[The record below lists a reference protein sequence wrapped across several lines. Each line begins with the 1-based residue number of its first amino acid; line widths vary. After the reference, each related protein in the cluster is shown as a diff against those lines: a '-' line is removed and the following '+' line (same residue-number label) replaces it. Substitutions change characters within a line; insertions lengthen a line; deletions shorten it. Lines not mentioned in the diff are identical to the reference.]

1 MPGMSPRPAKVS
13 EPVRQAEARLARDGL
28 GRSVVADVLNGLSP
42 AGGDDALDADPP
54 RARLLTTLAHLQD
67 PRAAFDRLG
76 SLYGAAL
83 RDGDRAEQRALLV
96 ALSEYGGMPD
106 FDVDLLRPWL
116 APYADIVSAPR
127 SLREEAGHLMLL
139 FATGADEA
147 ERAQAAGRCMTLL
160 KSAPPGL
167 DWALAAL
174 CLLLNAV
181 FARDMGMADWLLRHP
196 ASAGVS
202 RLLDTLRALRWY
214 ETLAD
219 WHYIERRTAD
229 SIAANRAAAE
239 RADADGLPERARSFR
254 IGIAMAFLG
263 EKQVVEARA
272 AIADYSPLPDAAPAV
287 QAVYAA
293 GNLGWLARLERRW
306 VDSETHCRRAAEL
319 AHYAGMP
326 ALEQGVV
333 MLQHARALLALGR
346 MAEVLAVFDRA
357 APLMQGR
364 WVGRVRAD
372 RLLVEGLQQLEAGR
386 PAEAERLVR
395 AGLDDHFGQSAP
407 ALLDQTDEAAARVV
421 ALGLAMG
428 VHTEALRSLVAQ
440 RGLAPPPDA
449 DAQWPW
455 TLRLRVFDGWQV
467 EGLACGPGDTRQ
479 KADSKPTQVLQF
491 LAAHAPAAVPAQRLA
506 DALWPESEGDKA
518 MRSLDV
524 ALTRLRATLPDP
536 ALLQRNEGRVA
547 LDSTRVWCDTAA
559 ALQLAQQLRE
569 QARAKPTPEA
579 DAAQARR
586 ALQLLAVYRGPLLP
600 DSREA
605 YARERAAHWR
615 AQVSG
620 AVQIGLRAATRLA
633 EPAAAEEIVRLSV
646 AHGLPSDLVRG
657 VIGELQAAGASRWA
671 GQLDAV
677 LDLARR

>member
-1 MPGMSPRPAKVS
+1 MSPPPAKDY

-28 GRSVVADVLNGLSP
+28 GRGVVVEVLAGLAP
-42 AGGDDALDADPP
+42 VGDHDTLDADPP
-54 RARLLTTLAHLQD
+54 RARLLASLAYLQD
-67 PRAAFDRLG
+67 PRAAFDRLA
-76 SLYGAAL
+76 SLYGAAQ
-83 RDGDRAEQRALLV
+83 RDADRAEQRALLV
-96 ALSEYGGMPD
+96 ALSEFGGMPD

-116 APYADIVSAPR
+116 APYVEIVTAPR
-127 SLREEAGHLMLL
+127 TLRDEAGHLMLL
-139 FATGADEA
+139 FATGADET
-147 ERAQAAGRCMTLL
+147 ERAQVAARCMALL
-160 KSAPPGL
+160 KTAPRGL

-174 CLLLNAV
+174 CLMLNAV
-181 FARDMGMADWLLRHP
+181 FARDMGMAEWLLRHP
-196 ASAGVS
+196 ASADVS
-202 RLLDTLRALRWY
+202 GQLDTLRALRWY

-219 WHYIERRTAD
+219 WHYVERRTAD

-239 RADADGLPERARSFR
+239 RADADGLPDRARSFR
-254 IGIAMAFLG
+254 IGIAMACLG
-263 EKQVVEARA
+263 EKQVPEARA
-272 AIADYSPLPDAAPAV
+272 AIAAYSPLLESAPAV

-306 VDSETHCRRAAEL
+306 IDSETHCRRAAEL
-319 AHYAGMP
+319 AQYAGMP

-346 MAEVLAVFDRA
+346 PAEVLAVFDHA
-357 APLMQGR
+357 VPLMQGR

-372 RLLVEGLQQLEAGR
+372 RLLVEGLLQLDAGR
-386 PAEAERLVR
+386 MAEAERLVR

-421 ALGLAMG
+421 SLGLAMG
-428 VHTEALRSLVAQ
+428 VDTEALRSLVAQ
-440 RGLAPPPDA
+440 RGLVPPPDA
-449 DAQWPW
+449 DAHWPW
-455 TLRLRVFDGWQV
+455 TLKLRVFDGWQV
-467 EGLACGPGDTRQ
+467 EGMAAGAADARQ

-524 ALTRLRATLPDP
+524 ALTRLRASLPDP
-536 ALLQRNEGRVA
+536 GLLQRNEGRVGFDA
-547 LDSTRVWCDTAA
+547 ARVWCDTTA
-559 ALQLAQQLRE
+559 ALQLAQRLRE
-569 QARAKPTPEA
+569 QGQSALPTPEA

-586 ALQLLAVYRGPLLP
+586 ALQLLAIYRGPLLP

-615 AQVSG
+615 AQASG
-620 AVQIGLRAATRLA
+620 AVQIGLRAAIRLH

-646 AHGLPSDLVRG
+646 AHGLPADLVRG
-657 VIGELQAAGASRWA
+657 VIGELQAAGTGSARRAEQLA
-671 GQLDAV
+671 GV
-677 LDLARR
+677 FDLARR